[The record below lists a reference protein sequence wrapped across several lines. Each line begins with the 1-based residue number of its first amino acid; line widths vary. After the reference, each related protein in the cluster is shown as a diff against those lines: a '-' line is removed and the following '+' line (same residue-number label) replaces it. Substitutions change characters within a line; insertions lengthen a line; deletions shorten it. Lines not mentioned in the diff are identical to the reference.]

1 MRELVDE
8 DQLAVSMGGKNQALL
23 EDDVGLWNDY
33 EVIDGSE
40 PGDVV
45 GIRKISDGPEGKIYT
60 PADIEALPNYLI
72 EGSPAAA
79 NEESKTNNWT

>member
-1 MRELVDE
+1 
-8 DQLAVSMGGKNQALL
+8 MGGKNEALL

-33 EVIDGSE
+33 EVVDGSE

-60 PADIEALPNYLI
+60 PADVEALPNYMI
-72 EGSPAAA
+72 EGAPTQ
-79 NEESKTNNWT
+79 EEEEKKEN